1 MRLPINPTKVNF
13 ETVQNII
20 NIAEGLK
27 TSNLPK
33 AWFYIQL
40 KIDKER
46 IPGRPL

>member
-33 AWFYIQL
+33 ACCIQL